1 MARRETETF
10 MTPRTPAPLSC
21 RRRALRTPSAALIV
35 AAAALAGP
43 ALLPDPARAQD
54 EAPAMGEAIDA
65 PYFVAW
71 VEGYVRAQPTAD
83 AERLAT
89 LPFGT
94 RVAVTGQT
102 EGGDWLRVEL
112 PDGTTGYVWAEV
124 LRPARV
130 ALGGG
135 IEGAPED
142 GADGVGVD
150 DAASDDNTQ
159 DTAVPIGPLTETPQT
174 FDGTIGPADSVDMYS
189 FTVDDWTEASIYL
202 FGLSADADMS
212 LLAADGTVV
221 AESLN
226 SADSDESITT
236 PVGPGTY
243 TIEVYQF
250 EGETGYTLE
259 VSGVPGAPPPPD
271 EAGDT
276 LETARDLGLV
286 QDAAEVEGFI
296 APGQDDL
303 DYIAFEL
310 AERSRVVVTLSGLTA
325 DADISLDDADG
336 YELVNSMVG
345 GSADERIETAL
356 DAGRYYLRI
365 YPFDGA
371 TDYLARIEVTPTG
384 AKPTVDQ

>member
-1 MARRETETF
+1 M
-10 MTPRTPAPLSC
+10 
-21 RRRALRTPSAALIV
+21 
-35 AAAALAGP
+35 
-43 ALLPDPARAQD
+43 
-54 EAPAMGEAIDA
+54 
-65 PYFVAW
+65 
-71 VEGYVRAQPTAD
+71 
-83 AERLAT
+83 
-89 LPFGT
+89 
-94 RVAVTGQT
+94 
-102 EGGDWLRVEL
+102 
-112 PDGTTGYVWAEV
+112 
-124 LRPARV
+124 PARV
-130 ALGGG
+130 AVGGA
-135 IEGAPED
+135 EGVPAD
-142 GADGVGVD
+142 GAGGMDAG
-150 DAASDDNTQ
+150 DAAGSDDNTQ
-159 DTAVPIGPLTETPQT
+159 DTAVPIGPLTETVQT
-174 FDGTIGPADSVDMYS
+174 FDGTIGPADTVDMYS

-212 LLAADGTVV
+212 LLSADGTVIS
-221 AESLN
+221 ESLN

-243 TIEVYQF
+243 VIEIYQF

-276 LETARDLGLV
+276 LETAQDLGPV
-286 QDAAEVEGFI
+286 QGTVEIEGFI

-310 AERSRVVVTLSGLTA
+310 GERSRVVVTLTGLTA

-336 YELVNSMVG
+336 YELINSMVG